1 MCSSPK
7 LFAAYHVLHRLIVP
21 RHPSC
26 ALSSLTTKKTFAP
39 GTLSHSGLS
48 LLLFLSTKKLFL
60 FLQILFQDTFFDCQ
74 STPRFPA
81 ALPLLP
87 QRKSFLIKSVC
98 RTGGFVG
105 ESFSPTPPFP
115 LCAELSFPVGCAL
128 SVRSG
133 GSAALLVRL
142 RRPTPHH
149 PLRGCAGGASLRCV
163 HLRHFRS
170 SLPLPQKVATL
181 RPRAS
186 GLLGTLPKSFGYFS
200 GTLLPPNRAVRSHP
214 LRGAYRAFL
223 PGDKA
228 ERTIINIW
236 WAYLDLNQGP
246 RPYQGRALTN

>member
-39 GTLSHSGLS
+39 GTLPHSGLS

-74 STPRFPA
+74 STPRSPA

-98 RTGGFVG
+98 RIGGFVG
-105 ESFSPTPPFP
+105 ESFSLTPPFP
-115 LCAELSFPVGCAL
+115 LCAGLSFPVGCAL
-128 SVRSG
+128 SVRGG

-149 PLRGCAGGASLRCV
+149 PLRGCAGGGFAALRSP
-163 HLRHFRS
+163 S
-170 SLPLPQKVATL
+170 SL
-181 RPRAS
+181 
-186 GLLGTLPKSFGYFS
+186 SFLAARFGDRRTVQS
-200 GTLLPPNRAVRSHP
+200 VHIRSAAHTA
-214 LRGAYRAFL
+214 LFYRATKQSE
-223 PGDKA
+223 PS
-228 ERTIINIW
+228 
-236 WAYLDLNQGP
+236 
-246 RPYQGRALTN
+246 

>member
-1 MCSSPK
+1 MFQFRRFPTHGYLIHHALPEVSSGGFPHSDISGSKLACSSPK

-74 STPRFPA
+74 STPRSPA

-87 QRKSFLIKSVC
+87 QRKSFLIK
-98 RTGGFVG
+98 
-105 ESFSPTPPFP
+105 
-115 LCAELSFPVGCAL
+115 
-128 SVRSG
+128 
-133 GSAALLVRL
+133 LL
-142 RRPTPHH
+142 
-149 PLRGCAGGASLRCV
+149 
-163 HLRHFRS
+163 
-170 SLPLPQKVATL
+170 
-181 RPRAS
+181 
-186 GLLGTLPKSFGYFS
+186 
-200 GTLLPPNRAVRSHP
+200 
-214 LRGAYRAFL
+214 
-223 PGDKA
+223 
-228 ERTIINIW
+228 IW

>member
-74 STPRFPA
+74 STPRSPA

-115 LCAELSFPVGCAL
+115 LCAGLSFPVGCAL
-128 SVRSG
+128 SVRGG
-133 GSAALLVRL
+133 GSAA
-142 RRPTPHH
+142 
-149 PLRGCAGGASLRCV
+149 SYE
-163 HLRHFRS
+163 
-170 SLPLPQKVATL
+170 
-181 RPRAS
+181 
-186 GLLGTLPKSFGYFS
+186 KSFFKS
-200 GTLLPPNRAVRSHP
+200 CLL
-214 LRGAYRAFL
+214 
-223 PGDKA
+223 
-228 ERTIINIW
+228 
-236 WAYLDLNQGP
+236 
-246 RPYQGRALTN
+246 

>member
-39 GTLSHSGLS
+39 GTLPHSGLS

-74 STPRFPA
+74 STPRSPA

-105 ESFSPTPPFP
+105 ESFSPHPHFHSVPGFHFPWVAPFP
-115 LCAELSFPVGCAL
+115 
-128 SVRSG
+128 
-133 GSAALLVRL
+133 SAAAALPPYLSAFGGQLLTTPCGAAPEGLRCAAFTFVTFVPRCPL
-142 RRPTPHH
+142 RR
-149 PLRGCAGGASLRCV
+149 
-163 HLRHFRS
+163 
-170 SLPLPQKVATL
+170 
-181 RPRAS
+181 
-186 GLLGTLPKSFGYFS
+186 
-200 GTLLPPNRAVRSHP
+200 PPNRAVRSHP

>member
-39 GTLSHSGLS
+39 GTLPHSGLS

-74 STPRFPA
+74 STPRSPA

-98 RTGGFVG
+98 RIGGFVG
-105 ESFSPTPPFP
+105 ESFSLTPPFP
-115 LCAELSFPVGCAL
+115 LCAGLSFPVGCAL
-128 SVRSG
+128 SVRGG

-170 SLPLPQKVATL
+170 SLPSPQKVATL
-181 RPRAS
+181 RPWAS

-214 LRGAYRAFL
+214 LRGAYRAFF
-223 PGDKA
+223 
-228 ERTIINIW
+228 T
-236 WAYLDLNQGP
+236 
-246 RPYQGRALTN
+246 GRQCCFISHTRYYA

>member
-39 GTLSHSGLS
+39 GTLPHSGLS

-74 STPRFPA
+74 STPRSPA

-115 LCAELSFPVGCAL
+115 LCAGLSFPVGCAL
-128 SVRSG
+128 SVRGG

-170 SLPLPQKVATL
+170 SLPASAT
-181 RPRAS
+181 A
-186 GLLGTLPKSFGYFS
+186 
-200 GTLLPPNRAVRSHP
+200 NRAVRSHP

>member
-74 STPRFPA
+74 STPRSPA

-115 LCAELSFPVGCAL
+115 LCAGLSFPVGCTLPLTAESL
-128 SVRSG
+128 R
-133 GSAALLVRL
+133 SAAFTSAARRIPRFFRRAAMLFYFTYPLL
-142 RRPTPHH
+142 
-149 PLRGCAGGASLRCV
+149 CAN
-163 HLRHFRS
+163 RS
-170 SLPLPQKVATL
+170 P
-181 RPRAS
+181 
-186 GLLGTLPKSFGYFS
+186 
-200 GTLLPPNRAVRSHP
+200 
-214 LRGAYRAFL
+214 
-223 PGDKA
+223 
-228 ERTIINIW
+228 
-236 WAYLDLNQGP
+236 
-246 RPYQGRALTN
+246 

>member
-39 GTLSHSGLS
+39 GTLPHSGLS

-74 STPRFPA
+74 STPRSPA

-115 LCAELSFPVGCAL
+115 LCAGLSFPVGCAL
-128 SVRSG
+128 SVRPPAMSRGPLALRHLCLRVRYFLFKAGVSTRYTRSSG
-133 GSAALLVRL
+133 GVEGTRTLNILLAKQVL
-142 RRPTPHH
+142 
-149 PLRGCAGGASLRCV
+149 
-163 HLRHFRS
+163 
-170 SLPLPQKVATL
+170 
-181 RPRAS
+181 
-186 GLLGTLPKSFGYFS
+186 
-200 GTLLPPNRAVRSHP
+200 
-214 LRGAYRAFL
+214 
-223 PGDKA
+223 
-228 ERTIINIW
+228 
-236 WAYLDLNQGP
+236 
-246 RPYQGRALTN
+246 

>member
-39 GTLSHSGLS
+39 GTLPHSGLS

-74 STPRFPA
+74 STPRSPA
-81 ALPLLP
+81 
-87 QRKSFLIKSVC
+87 
-98 RTGGFVG
+98 G
-105 ESFSPTPPFP
+105 ESFSLTPPFP
-115 LCAELSFPVGCAL
+115 LCAGLSFPVGCAL
-128 SVRSG
+128 SVRGG

-181 RPRAS
+181 RPWAS

>member
-39 GTLSHSGLS
+39 GTLPHSGLS
-48 LLLFLSTKKLFL
+48 LLLFLSTKSC
-60 FLQILFQDTFFDCQ
+60 FFFCRFFFKTLSSIVNQ
-74 STPRFPA
+74 LRGLPRLYHCFRSVNRFSSSLSAESAALWGKAFPPHPYFHSVPGFHFPWVAPFPSAAA
-81 ALPLLP
+81 ALPPYLSAFGGQLLTTP
-87 QRKSFLIKSVC
+87 CGVAPEGLRCAAF
-98 RTGGFVG
+98 TFVT
-105 ESFSPTPPFP
+105 FVPRCP
-115 LCAELSFPVGCAL
+115 
-128 SVRSG
+128 
-133 GSAALLVRL
+133 L
-142 RRPTPHH
+142 RR
-149 PLRGCAGGASLRCV
+149 
-163 HLRHFRS
+163 
-170 SLPLPQKVATL
+170 
-181 RPRAS
+181 
-186 GLLGTLPKSFGYFS
+186 
-200 GTLLPPNRAVRSHP
+200 PPNRAVRSHP

>member
-1 MCSSPK
+1 MNSIGLPHSDISGSMDVCSSPK

-39 GTLSHSGLS
+39 GTLPHSGLS

-74 STPRFPA
+74 STPRSPA

-115 LCAELSFPVGCAL
+115 LCAGLSFPVGCAL
-128 SVRSG
+128 TARG
-133 GSAALLVRL
+133 GGLCPPYLSACGGQLTARFAGCG
-142 RRPTPHH
+142 
-149 PLRGCAGGASLRCV
+149 RGPSLRCV
-163 HLRHFRS
+163 HIRCAAHTALFR
-170 SLPLPQKVATL
+170 
-181 RPRAS
+181 RAAM
-186 GLLGTLPKSFGYFS
+186 LFRFTYPVLCAI
-200 GTLLPPNRAVRSHP
+200 AVI
-214 LRGAYRAFL
+214 L
-223 PGDKA
+223 
-228 ERTIINIW
+228 
-236 WAYLDLNQGP
+236 
-246 RPYQGRALTN
+246 

>member
-39 GTLSHSGLS
+39 GTLPHSGLS

-74 STPRFPA
+74 STPRSPA

-98 RTGGFVG
+98 RIGGFVG

-115 LCAELSFPVGCAL
+115 LCAGLSFPVGCAL
-128 SVRSG
+128 SVRGG

-170 SLPLPQKVATL
+170 SLPAHFRVSITVACRFSSRYFLELSNNTQSEN
-181 RPRAS
+181 RDFPAS
-186 GLLGTLPKSFGYFS
+186 V
-200 GTLLPPNRAVRSHP
+200 NAVKRYQSHSNP
-214 LRGAYRAFL
+214 IR
-223 PGDKA
+223 
-228 ERTIINIW
+228 W

>member
-39 GTLSHSGLS
+39 GTLPHSGLS

-74 STPRFPA
+74 STPRSPA

-98 RTGGFVG
+98 RISGFVG

-115 LCAELSFPVGCAL
+115 LCAGLSFPVGCPLAA
-128 SVRSG
+128 RG
-133 GSAALLVRL
+133 GEPSL
-142 RRPTPHH
+142 RRVHIRCAAHTALFCRAAMLFCFTYPVLYRIIVDRWTFPPT
-149 PLRGCAGGASLRCV
+149 R
-163 HLRHFRS
+163 F
-170 SLPLPQKVATL
+170 
-181 RPRAS
+181 
-186 GLLGTLPKSFGYFS
+186 
-200 GTLLPPNRAVRSHP
+200 
-214 LRGAYRAFL
+214 
-223 PGDKA
+223 PGDA
-228 ERTIINIW
+228 V
-236 WAYLDLNQGP
+236 DLKRRFMAVSFP
-246 RPYQGRALTN
+246 GRHE

>member
-39 GTLSHSGLS
+39 GTLPHSGLS

-74 STPRFPA
+74 STPRSPA

-128 SVRSG
+128 SVRGG

-163 HLRHFRS
+163 HLRH
-170 SLPLPQKVATL
+170 
-181 RPRAS
+181 
-186 GLLGTLPKSFGYFS
+186 
-200 GTLLPPNRAVRSHP
+200 
-214 LRGAYRAFL
+214 
-223 PGDKA
+223 
-228 ERTIINIW
+228 
-236 WAYLDLNQGP
+236 
-246 RPYQGRALTN
+246 